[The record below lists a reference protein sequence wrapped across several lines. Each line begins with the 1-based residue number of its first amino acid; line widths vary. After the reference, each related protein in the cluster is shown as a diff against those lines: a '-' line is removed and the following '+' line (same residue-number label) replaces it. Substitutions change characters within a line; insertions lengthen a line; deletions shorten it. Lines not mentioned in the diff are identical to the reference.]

1 MTDLLVPPKVEL
13 KFPQLNFP
21 KLVYGRV
28 NHRVLETK
36 QRDVNYAIIHGIY
49 KNRYRLLQ
57 QHRVDDSLCSN
68 QACRRSGMEETIE
81 HIFALCFKVR
91 TPWIRLR
98 ERVIEMMS
106 DQGPAPVISNTELL
120 MFMYP
125 GCRREA
131 EVTFL
136 LSTYV

>member
-21 KLVYGRV
+21 KPVYGRV

-49 KNRYRLLQ
+49 KNRFRLLQ

-68 QACRRSGMEETIE
+68 QACGRSGMEETIK
-81 HIFALCFKVR
+81 HIFSLCFKVR
-91 TPWIRLR
+91 TAWI
-98 ERVIEMMS
+98 
-106 DQGPAPVISNTELL
+106 
-120 MFMYP
+120 
-125 GCRREA
+125 
-131 EVTFL
+131 
-136 LSTYV
+136 